1 MYVSL
6 SFILFFNDFSTTTNC
21 PAAPAQPV
29 PADIADLTGNG
40 NNNNNDNNIDVEENA
55 DSPKWKRKTKSQM
68 DREEQFNKLL
78 KVAQQEDHPVE
89 LALAAISKQMQRS
102 LNEEEQDELLDE
114 LHSVA
119 SKFFREKRRRER
131 RQVSAAQPSTSSTSN
146 PTPPPPPLLWANERP
161 AQIQQVPVQSNLQA
175 PLQQSTGKIGEMLF
189 DVSSLPPMQGYNVEL
204 VRDSEGGTYMKM
216 KSKYILS

>member
-1 MYVSL
+1 M
-6 SFILFFNDFSTTTNC
+6 
-21 PAAPAQPV
+21 
-29 PADIADLTGNG
+29 PADIADQTGNG
-40 NNNNNDNNIDVEENA
+40 NNNNNDNNNIDAEENA
-55 DSPKWKRKTKSQM
+55 DSPKRKWKTKSQI

-114 LHSVA
+114 LRSVA
-119 SKFFREKRRRER
+119 STFFREKRRRER
-131 RQVSAAQPSTSSTSN
+131 RQVSSAQPSTSTSN
-146 PTPPPPPLLWANERP
+146 PTPPPPPLLRANERP
-161 AQIQQVPVQSNLQA
+161 AQIQQVPVQQA
-175 PLQQSTGKIGEMLF
+175 PLQQSTGEIGEMLF

-216 KSKYILS
+216 

>member
-1 MYVSL
+1 M
-6 SFILFFNDFSTTTNC
+6 FNDFSTTTNC

-29 PADIADLTGNG
+29 PADIADQTGNG
-40 NNNNNDNNIDVEENA
+40 NNNNNDNNNIDAEENA
-55 DSPKWKRKTKSQM
+55 DSPKHKRKTKSQI

-102 LNEEEQDELLDE
+102 LNEEEQDKLLDE
-114 LHSVA
+114 LRSVA
-119 SKFFREKRRRER
+119 STFFREKRRGER
-131 RQVSAAQPSTSSTSN
+131 RQVSSTQPSTSTSN
-146 PTPPPPPLLWANERP
+146 PTPPPQPLLWANERP
-161 AQIQQVPVQSNLQA
+161 AQIQVPVQQA
-175 PLQQSTGKIGEMLF
+175 PLQQSTGEIGEMLF

-216 KSKYILS
+216 

>member
-1 MYVSL
+1 M
-6 SFILFFNDFSTTTNC
+6 FNDFSTTMNC

-29 PADIADLTGNG
+29 PADIADQTGNG
-40 NNNNNDNNIDVEENA
+40 NNDNNNIDAEESA
-55 DSPKWKRKTKSQM
+55 DSPKRKRKTKSQI

-114 LHSVA
+114 LRSVA
-119 SKFFREKRRRER
+119 STFFREKRRRER
-131 RQVSAAQPSTSSTSN
+131 RQVSSAQPSTSTSN
-146 PTPPPPPLLWANERP
+146 PTPPPPPLLQANERP
-161 AQIQQVPVQSNLQA
+161 AQIQVPVQQA
-175 PLQQSTGKIGEMLF
+175 PLQQSTGEIGEMLF

-216 KSKYILS
+216 

>member
-1 MYVSL
+1 M
-6 SFILFFNDFSTTTNC
+6 
-21 PAAPAQPV
+21 

-40 NNNNNDNNIDVEENA
+40 NNNNNDNNIDAEDNA
-55 DSPKWKRKTKSQM
+55 DSLKQKWKTKSQM
-68 DREEQFNKLL
+68 DRDEQFNKLL

-114 LHSVA
+114 LRSVA

-131 RQVSAAQPSTSSTSN
+131 RQVSAAQPSTSTSN
-146 PTPPPPPLLWANERP
+146 PAPPPPPLLRANERP
-161 AQIQQVPVQSNLQA
+161 AQIQVPVQPNLQA
-175 PLQQSTGKIGEMLF
+175 PLQQSTGEIGEMLF

-216 KSKYILS
+216 

>member
-1 MYVSL
+1 M
-6 SFILFFNDFSTTTNC
+6 FNDFSTTTNC

-29 PADIADLTGNG
+29 PAGIANQTGNG
-40 NNNNNDNNIDVEENA
+40 NNNNNDNNNIDAEENA
-55 DSPKWKRKTKSQM
+55 DSPKRKWKTKSQI

-119 SKFFREKRRRER
+119 STVFREKRRRER
-131 RQVSAAQPSTSSTSN
+131 RQVSSAQPSTSTSN
-146 PTPPPPPLLWANERP
+146 PTPPPPSLLQANERP
-161 AQIQQVPVQSNLQA
+161 AQIQQVPVQQA
-175 PLQQSTGKIGEMLF
+175 PLQ
-189 DVSSLPPMQGYNVEL
+189 
-204 VRDSEGGTYMKM
+204 
-216 KSKYILS
+216 